1 MTSEPG
7 YALRERTIGINNK
20 YTVLNIFLTLLL
32 VEVSGTFALQFGSF
46 FFSITMFVEEGC
58 KCEEGDE
65 LKSEEDELEG
75 SPAAGE
81 RVTAGISHY
90 RNFVPYTFILNDR
103 KRYDRNDRNETPS
116 ATHLMV
122 SSQLCSNSKKKINDF
137 LTIWISNI

>member
-20 YTVLNIFLTLLL
+20 YVYGFKIFLTLLL

-90 RNFVPYTFILNDR
+90 RNFVPYTFIPNDR
-103 KRYDRNDRNETPS
+103 K
-116 ATHLMV
+116 H
-122 SSQLCSNSKKKINDF
+122 
-137 LTIWISNI
+137 

>member
-1 MTSEPG
+1 M
-7 YALRERTIGINNK
+7 
-20 YTVLNIFLTLLL
+20 L

-81 RVTAGISHY
+81 RVTAGKATIA
-90 RNFVPYTFILNDR
+90 IL
-103 KRYDRNDRNETPS
+103 
-116 ATHLMV
+116 
-122 SSQLCSNSKKKINDF
+122 F
-137 LTIWISNI
+137 LILLFQMIGNIELACM

>member
-1 MTSEPG
+1 M
-7 YALRERTIGINNK
+7 
-20 YTVLNIFLTLLL
+20 L

-81 RVTAGISHY
+81 RVTAGKATISILFLILLFQMIGNIELASLPPVNNLSHSHQGGVHL
-90 RNFVPYTFILNDR
+90 NFLD
-103 KRYDRNDRNETPS
+103 
-116 ATHLMV
+116 
-122 SSQLCSNSKKKINDF
+122 Q
-137 LTIWISNI
+137 